1 MKIIHNTASAGS
13 KTHEFKLVILE
24 NRKSEELLQFLNNS
38 KKAIEGEGNT
48 IFVVIISYLCTLIH
62 EESPQ

>member
-13 KTHEFKLVILE
+13 KTHEFKMVIFE
-24 NRKSEELLQFLNNS
+24 NRKPEELLQFLNNS
-38 KKAIEGEGNT
+38 KKAIEGDGNT
-48 IFVVIISYLCTLIH
+48 IFVVIIYYLCTLIN